1 MKSNQ
6 KCSLE
11 TGYEV
16 LIDARSKPDAQDEP
30 EYQYP
35 EQSDHPFHETPP
47 PPPHLSLTKPLV
59 RNCLNP

>member
-35 EQSDHPFHETPP
+35 EQSDHPFHETFPP
-47 PPPHLSLTKPLV
+47 PPPTYL
-59 RNCLNP
+59 